1 MIESCPKDRQMADT
15 TQATTTRRNRFW
27 EIDLL
32 RTVAIAMMITFHT
45 LYLLNFF
52 DIRNTG
58 VPAPPYGFWWWFPR
72 VTGGLFIFT
81 AGVSLT
87 ITHSKVTRIWTFMRR
102 GLEIFAWA
110 MGITLITWIISREGY
125 VRFGILHFFGI
136 AFILAPF
143 FTRFRFI
150 NLILGA
156 TLMAAGIYLQVER
169 IYIDFPWLFWLG
181 LMPHRFSTWDY
192 WPLLPWFGL
201 FLLGMFCGTM
211 LYPRGNRRFGI
222 PEFTDPVTSVLTLPG
237 RHPLVIYLAQ
247 WPAIIGTLLLLF
259 PGSVLPYFPPFP
271 F

>member
-1 MIESCPKDRQMADT
+1 MADT

-181 LMPHRFSTWDY
+181 LMPNRFSTWDY

-247 WPAIIGTLLLLF
+247 WPAIIGILLLLF

>member
-1 MIESCPKDRQMADT
+1 MADT
-15 TQATTTRRNRFW
+15 TQTSTTRRSRLW

-45 LYLLNFF
+45 LYLLNYF

-58 VPAPPYGFWWWFPR
+58 VPASPYGFWWWFPR
-72 VTGGLFIFT
+72 VTGGIFIFT

-87 ITHSKVTRIWTFMRR
+87 IAYSKAKRIWPFMRR
-102 GLEIFAWA
+102 GLEIFAWG
-110 MGITLITWIISREGY
+110 MGITLVTWVISRQGY

-143 FTRFRFI
+143 FLRFRFI

-156 TLMAAGIYLQVER
+156 ALMAAGIYLQVQR
-169 IYIDFPWLFWLG
+169 IHIDFPGLFWLG
-181 LMPHRFSTWDY
+181 LMPHDFWTWDY

-211 LYPRGNRRFGI
+211 LYRQGNRRFDI
-222 PEFTDPVTSVLTLPG
+222 HEFNDPVTSALILPG
-237 RHPLVIYLAQ
+237 RHPLVIYIAQ
-247 WPAIIGTLLLLF
+247 WPAIIGILLALF
-259 PGSVLPYFPPFP
+259 PGSVLPYFPPLP